1 VEGARGAEGNDGI
14 EGSDDTE
21 GGGGVLGVCRKQF
34 EVGSGGDYCTCG
46 ERIRVAV

>member
-21 GGGGVLGVCRKQF
+21 GGGGVLGVCRKWF
-34 EVGSGGDYCTCG
+34 EVGGGGDCCTCG